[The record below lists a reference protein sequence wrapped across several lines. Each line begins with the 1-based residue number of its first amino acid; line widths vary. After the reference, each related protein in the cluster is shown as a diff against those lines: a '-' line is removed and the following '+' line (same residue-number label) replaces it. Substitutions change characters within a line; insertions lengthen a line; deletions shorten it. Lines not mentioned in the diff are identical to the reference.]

1 MTAKFEKDRLNA
13 YKTVNAEIDT
23 LYKLRDSIDETL
35 TIALDQIEK
44 TQGRLIVTG
53 IGKSGH
59 IGKKIAASL
68 ASTGTSSFFV
78 HPAEASHGDLG
89 MITGKDTVL
98 AISNSGEAKELS
110 DILNY
115 CKRYSIP
122 IIGMTKNKNSMLGKA
137 CDILL
142 RLPDNGEA
150 GSLGLAPTN
159 STTATLVWGDIL
171 TVALMERK
179 GFSKEEFNSRH
190 PGGKL
195 GAVLKRVSA
204 VMHKGDEI
212 PLLSADASFEDL
224 VKKMFQ
230 SHFCIVGFTNEN
242 GGFIGTIDELSLSKE
257 ISSYFLSK
265 TSTEI
270 KVLLNTSPVTIKENM
285 MVSECLKILKDNKL
299 TAVFVV
305 ENNVPVG
312 IVSIQD
318 LLRNDVI

>member
-1 MTAKFEKDRLNA
+1 MSSQYEKDRLNA
-13 YKTVNAEIDT
+13 FKTVNAEIDT
-23 LYKLRDSIDETL
+23 LYKLRDCIEETL
-35 TIALDQIEK
+35 TIALDQIEHTK
-44 TQGRLIVTG
+44 GRLIVTG
-53 IGKSGH
+53 MGKSGH

-89 MITGKDTVL
+89 MITCEDTVL

-122 IIGMTKNKNSMLGKA
+122 LIGMTKNKSSMLGKS

-212 PLLSADASFEDL
+212 PLLSADASFEEL

-230 SHFCIVGFTNEN
+230 SHYGIVGFTNEN
-242 GGFIGTIDELSLSKE
+242 GGFIGTIDELSLSRE
-257 ISSYFLSK
+257 ISSFFSSK
-265 TSTEI
+265 NNVEVKS
-270 KVLLNTSPVTIKENM
+270 LLNTSPVTIKENL
-285 MVSECLKILKDNKL
+285 MVSECLKILKENKL